1 MSFIV
6 QSMFSPSND
15 VLTLIIKKNKKDRYY
30 MIKKYIL

>member
-15 VLTLIIKKNKKDRYY
+15 VLTLIIKKLKRID
-30 MIKKYIL
+30 IIW